1 MPCSTVNTICSSWVS
16 PLRSAT
22 SSVLVPGPEPEG
34 DTSARAAKC
43 PGSTIPNVTSAMVNT
58 PQRTRPGVSLRPPA
72 GVPTPT
78 NSPGMRLSPAGPLGV
93 VSLVTGGR
101 GVLGR
106 AVVDAL
112 RSAGPRVRMLD
123 VREPALRDGLVEL
136 VTGGV
141 TDPKTTREAVD

>member
-1 MPCSTVNTICSSWVS
+1 M
-16 PLRSAT
+16 
-22 SSVLVPGPEPEG
+22 
-34 DTSARAAKC
+34 
-43 PGSTIPNVTSAMVNT
+43 
-58 PQRTRPGVSLRPPA
+58 
-72 GVPTPT
+72 
-78 NSPGMRLSPAGPLGV
+78 
-93 VSLVTGGR
+93 SLVTGGR

-141 TDPKTTREAVD
+141 TDPKTTREAVDGCAGQPHSIRRSGRARPTMTRAT